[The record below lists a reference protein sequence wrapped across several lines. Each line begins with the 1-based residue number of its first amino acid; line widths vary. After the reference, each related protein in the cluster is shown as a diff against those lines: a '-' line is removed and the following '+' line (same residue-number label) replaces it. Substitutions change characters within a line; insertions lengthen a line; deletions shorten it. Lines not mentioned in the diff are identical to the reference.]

1 CVIIVTHDR
10 YFMDKI
16 VEHLFVFEGE
26 GHIRDFNGVYS
37 DYREIQKGRERE
49 QRREERAEQQKGRE
63 QQQAQEQKASGLS
76 QEERKELKRLEKQI
90 LQLEERKQKIT
101 EQFNSTGLSP
111 EKITELS
118 KELAALKEEVEE
130 KEMRW
135 MELAEL
141 A

>member
-1 CVIIVTHDR
+1 
-10 YFMDKI
+10 M
-16 VEHLFVFEGE
+16 
-26 GHIRDFNGVYS
+26 IRKLALLLICALALNGL
-37 DYREIQKGRERE
+37 
-49 QRREERAEQQKGRE
+49 
-63 QQQAQEQKASGLS
+63 QAQKWLEKAKQAKEGLLGGGLS